1 MKLIGNMS
9 NSKVGINLSFKPKA
23 GSKIGTDLI
32 NKFTSPFVSTI
43 KAPTNNTN
51 DSSGMSYKQHY
62 DNLCDLER
70 EQIIKEYEIKKA
82 MAIDRALTL
91 AYYKRDL
98 AKACFNTQFNIYG
111 LSANI
116 FRDGARA
123 LENYIDN
130 VELKQGKPIEQIIDD
145 SIFLKAGKGDNDII
159 LKDGENGFREAE
171 IVKCNSP
178 IKTI

>member
-1 MKLIGNMS
+1 MN

-23 GSKIGTDLI
+23 GSKISTDLI
-32 NKFTSPFVSTI
+32 NKFTPPFVTTM

-51 DSSGMSYKQHY
+51 DSSGISYKDHY
-62 DNLCDLER
+62 NNLCDLER

-82 MAIDRALTL
+82 IAIDRALGL

-98 AKACFNTQFNIYG
+98 AKACYNTQFNIFG
-111 LSANI
+111 LSLNI
-116 FRDGARA
+116 LRDEARA

-130 VELKQGKPIEQIIDD
+130 VELKQGKPIAQIIDD
-145 SIFLKAGKGDNDII
+145 SIFLNGGEGDNNII
-159 LKDGENGFREAE
+159 LKDGENGFSSAD

-178 IKTI
+178 IEKI